1 MSGGEHSRD
10 DKAAIGYDVI
20 VPKGTDVFFLIATCR
35 RTEGGAVRRFWV
47 YFPFTLSWTSAIA
60 ILGL

>member
-47 YFPFTLSWTSAIA
+47 YFPKKE
-60 ILGL
+60 